1 VWVLDL
7 LGLPRGGAVGF
18 VTGGTMANCTC
29 LAAARDAVLARAGWD
44 IAADGLVGSSGVRV
58 LVGAERHDSVDLV
71 LRYLGVGAPELVSV
85 DAQGRIDP
93 AALRETLENGDDRPV
108 VVVLQAGNIDSGAF
122 DPFEATIAVAHEY
135 GAWVHV
141 DGAFGLFAG
150 ATPRYRHLVHGYQAA
165 DSWAPTPTRR
175 SMCPPTAGWRS
186 CAIRPLCGRRCRC
199 TVTTS
204 STTPP
209 AIRSRRSPRLSRRA
223 RAFTVWEVLRSLGRS
238 GVAEFVERL
247 AGHAQAFA
255 DGIAGI
261 EGADVLND
269 VVFTRVCAA
278 FGDDVR
284 TLDVVR
290 RMMANGTAWTSG
302 SVWREQAMLRISVSN
317 WSTTDDDVE
326 RTLDALRTAVAA
338 S

>member
-108 VVVLQAGNIDSGAF
+108 VVVLQAGNIHSGAF

-223 RAFTVWEVLRSLGRS
+223 RAFTVWEVLRSLGPQRS
-238 GVAEFVERL
+238 RRARRASGGPRASLRRR
-247 AGHAQAFA
+247 HRWHRRRRRAQRRC
-255 DGIAGI
+255 
-261 EGADVLND
+261 LHP
-269 VVFTRVCAA
+269 VCAA

-290 RMMANGTAWTSG
+290 RMMENGTAWTSG
-302 SVWREQAMLRISVSN
+302 SVWREQAVLRISVSN